1 MNYTQIKQLVTG
13 FLIAC
18 QVTLIG
24 YLGENM
30 TTERLVMLLSL
41 AILPYIR
48 EPFSVS
54 FYEKE
59 KSVKGKNGS
68 QPPNN

>member
-1 MNYTQIKQLVTG
+1 MSYTQIKQLVTG

-18 QVTLIG
+18 QISLIG
-24 YLGENM
+24 YLGENI

-59 KSVKGKNGS
+59 KVVKGKNGS
-68 QPPNN
+68 QSPN

>member
-18 QVTLIG
+18 QISLIG

-30 TTERLVMLLSL
+30 ATERLVMLLTL

-48 EPFSVS
+48 EPFALNFS
-54 FYEKE
+54 EKE
-59 KSVKGKNGS
+59 KSGKAKSGS
-68 QPPNN
+68 QP

>member
-18 QVTLIG
+18 QISLIG
-24 YLGENM
+24 YLGENI

-59 KSVKGKNGS
+59 RSVKGKNGS
-68 QPPNN
+68 QSPN